1 MTLSDPAA
9 QKASDTFRRLLD
21 DDPVGTRQEYD
32 AMVERMRKSGLMVGD
47 RVIPLSF
54 APALISRARL
64 EPINREMAQLM
75 KILIRL
81 EPILHRPRWME
92 LLGISPEERDLIR
105 LPASLPHGSHVSRVD
120 GFLGPP
126 QSDGDTGYRIVELN
140 IDSPGGAAFMDAA
153 WNAIS
158 ETETW
163 KRFRQHHP
171 GSFIPSDP
179 NILEVL
185 LNCWKAW
192 GGAGNPRIAI
202 VDWVTV
208 STHAEF
214 ALLRDHF
221 KSRDIDTV
229 VCDPRE
235 LEFKNGHLVDYDG
248 KQIELVYRRVLV
260 EDLLARGEEA
270 RSLLDAYR
278 AGAVCMV
285 NPFRAKPLT
294 IKSLLALF
302 HRSEMEELLDADDI
316 RFIRRIVP
324 WTAIVE
330 DGPVVDTLIKRRSE
344 LVLKPADGWGG
355 DGIYLGWELTD
366 SDWEAAVKVA
376 LSKRYVAQERVFI
389 PQAEHPVPTEKGWEY
404 HDFRVDFD
412 PYLFSQKIGVPL
424 MRLSGSDMLN
434 IKTGGQLA
442 VTWVLWG

>member
-9 QKASDTFRRLLD
+9 QKATDTFRRLLEE
-21 DDPVGTRQEYD
+21 DPEGTRQEYD
-32 AMVERMRKSGLMVGD
+32 AMVERLRKDGLVVGE
-47 RVIPLSF
+47 RVLPLSF
-54 APALISRARL
+54 APALISRQRL
-64 EPINREMAQLM
+64 EPINREMAQLV

-126 QSDGDTGYRIVELN
+126 RSEDDSGYRIVELN
-140 IDSPGGAAFMDAA
+140 IDSPGGAAFMDAC

-163 KRFRQHHP
+163 KRFRQLHP
-171 GSFIPSDP
+171 GSFLPSDP

-185 LNCWKAW
+185 LRSWKAW
-192 GGAGNPRIAI
+192 GGAGKPRIAI

-221 KSRDIDTV
+221 RSHEIDAV
-229 VCDPRE
+229 VSDPRE
-235 LEFKNGHLVDYDG
+235 LEFKNGQLLDYDG
-248 KQIELVYRRVLV
+248 KPIDLVYRRVLV
-260 EDLLARGEEA
+260 EDLLAHGEEA
-270 RSLLDAYR
+270 RPLLDAYR

-302 HRSEMEELLDADDI
+302 HRSEMEELLDADDL

-330 DGPVVDTLIKRRSE
+330 DGPVVDTLLKRRSE

-355 DGIYLGWELTD
+355 EGIYLGWELSD
-366 SDWEAAVKVA
+366 SAWEDAVKLA
-376 LSKRYVAQERVFI
+376 IARRYVAQERVYI
-389 PQAEHPVPTEKGWEY
+389 PTAEHPVATEKGWEY
-404 HDFRVDFD
+404 VDFRVDFD
-412 PYLFSQKIGVPL
+412 PYLFSQKVGIPL
-424 MRLSGSDMLN
+424 MRLSGNDMLN